1 MDALVG
7 PSPLAFLAASVLVI
21 LAPGPDMT
29 LVARNTIARGRMSG
43 LWTAAGALLGVSV
56 HVLAAVAGLSAILTG
71 SAVAFSAVKLA
82 GAAYLLLLGA
92 RTLFASRATARSD
105 ATAAGEELFAE
116 SAPRLI
122 TATSSPLLQGA
133 LSAVLNPKLAVFF
146 LTFLP
151 QFVYRDDLAELSMLA
166 HGAVFVLM
174 ASAWLTVWVLTLDRL
189 GSILRRSSVRAWME
203 RATGAVLVAMGL
215 RLAFAHR

>member
-7 PSPLAFLAASVLVI
+7 PSPLAFLAASVLII

-43 LWTAAGALLGVSV
+43 LRTAAGALMGVSV

-92 RTLFASRATARSD
+92 RTLLASRLTARGD
-105 ATAAGEELFAE
+105 AADDVFAE

-122 TATSSPLLQGA
+122 TATASPELQGV

-189 GSILRRSSVRAWME
+189 SLILRRSAVRAWME